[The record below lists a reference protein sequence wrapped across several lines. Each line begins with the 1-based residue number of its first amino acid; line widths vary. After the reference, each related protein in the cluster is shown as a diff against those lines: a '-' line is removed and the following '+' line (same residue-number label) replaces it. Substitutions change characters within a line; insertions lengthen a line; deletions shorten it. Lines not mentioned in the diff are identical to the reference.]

1 MSNARID
8 APRVIQT
15 ALQLIAS
22 IHLCVPWGEM
32 RKVMGPGLSEL
43 KAAVAAQG
51 IKPTGP
57 WGEFEAWIV
66 ANGHKTGPDFWQC
79 YVAGPE
85 SNADPS
91 TWRTELNQPLIA
103 AKGA

>member
-8 APRVIQT
+8 APQVMQT

-43 KAAVAAQG
+43 KAAIVAQG
-51 IKPTGP
+51 
-57 WGEFEAWIV
+57 V
-66 ANGHKTGPDFWQC
+66 AP
-79 YVAGPE
+79 AGP
-85 SNADPS
+85 
-91 TWRTELNQPLIA
+91 
-103 AKGA
+103 